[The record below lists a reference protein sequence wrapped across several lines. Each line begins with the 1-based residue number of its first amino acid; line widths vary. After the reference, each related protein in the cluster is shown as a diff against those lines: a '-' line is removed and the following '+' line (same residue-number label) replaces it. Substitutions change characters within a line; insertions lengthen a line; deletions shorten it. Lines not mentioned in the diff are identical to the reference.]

1 MSQADIFP
9 PETTIL
15 YTPAWY
21 SDKVREELELPMAPG
36 DYKVTP
42 GHGAERWTVTSLKD
56 GATVYSGIG
65 PVEIRRSQ

>member
-9 PETTIL
+9 TETAIL

-21 SDKVREELELPMAPG
+21 SDKVREELELPLTPG
-36 DYKVTP
+36 DYKVRP
-42 GHGAERWTVTSLKD
+42 GERWTVVSLKD

-65 PVEIRRSQ
+65 PVEIQARTRP